1 MAESEKVKVGDDYYY
16 FEKDGIMTTS
26 KKITI
31 GDDDYYFGEDGAM
44 AASKIIKLSNKY
56 YYFKGNGKM
65 LKHTVLKISLTTVV
79 LISIVIFIVSRRK
92 KDSHENKE
100 KLATNI

>member
-1 MAESEKVKVGDDYYY
+1 
-16 FEKDGIMTTS
+16 MTTS

-79 LISIVIFIVSRRK
+79 LIAMVIFIVSRRK
-92 KDSHENKE
+92 KDSHENTE

>member
-1 MAESEKVKVGDDYYY
+1 MEKM
-16 FEKDGIMTTS
+16 EQWQHQ
-26 KKITI
+26 
-31 GDDDYYFGEDGAM
+31 
-44 AASKIIKLSNKY
+44 IIKLSNKY

-79 LISIVIFIVSRRK
+79 LIAMVIFIVSRRK
-92 KDSHENKE
+92 KDSHENTE